1 MVLGYS
7 HIILLNVVEQAG
19 LKVDHNMIA
28 SETIK
33 KLPTLD
39 IREEDIATV
48 KKKIEEGIEGE

>member
-1 MVLGYS
+1 
-7 HIILLNVVEQAG
+7 
-19 LKVDHNMIA
+19 MIA